1 MILKLHDI
9 KMTIRELLQTF
20 YSCVINLLKYKRQME
35 MCNVARETRVLG
47 QHGSRRSTAK
57 LLHALA
63 SVRSHAMLDPISL
76 AYWRW

>member
-47 QHGSRRSTAK
+47 QHGSRVF
-57 LLHALA
+57 HAAALQSCYTHGKA
-63 SVRSHAMLDPISL
+63 YGAMQC
-76 AYWRW
+76 